1 MPASEVDIC
10 NEALGA
16 VGETDFLDSLEETSA
31 AALACKKFYPNSRDV
46 VLESFWWPFATRQQ
60 ALAQLDIEV
69 PSGWA
74 YAYSLPSDCRMERY
88 LWAGVRNPHP
98 ELRLPFEIQSNEA
111 MSASILLTDQE
122 SAELV
127 YTAKVTAP
135 GRFSALFAEAVG
147 YHLAAKLAIA
157 LPGKR
162 EYRADALALYQAA
175 LLRAASAA
183 AASEQKDVEPD
194 ASFITARK

>member
-1 MPASEVDIC
+1 VAASEVEIC

-16 VGETDFLDSLEETSA
+16 IAETDFLDTLEEPSA
-31 AALACKKFYPNSRDV
+31 AAIACKQFYAHSRDA

-60 ALAQLDIEV
+60 TLAALDITV
-69 PSGWA
+69 PSGWGYA
-74 YAYSLPSDCRMERY
+74 YALPSDCLAPQY
-88 LWAGVRNPHP
+88 LWSGTRNPHP
-98 ELRLPFEIQSNEA
+98 DLRIPFTLQSNEGLT
-111 MSASILLTDQE
+111 SSILLTDQE

-127 YTAKVTAP
+127 YTAKVTSP

-147 YHLAAKLAIA
+147 YHLAAKLALA

-162 EYRADALALYQAA
+162 DFRSDAIALYKDA

-183 AASEQKDVEPD
+183 AASEQRDVEPD
-194 ASFITARK
+194 SAFITARK